1 MANHQE
7 IIHKLRDVHLPEP
20 ASIFPLQPAWWVI
33 IAIFFSLLI
42 GLVYYFSYHR
52 KKQHRLALKKLKN
65 IEKSFEQGGES
76 GVCMMEI
83 GMLLK
88 HYATVQFPQTKLA
101 HLWGEDWLAFLLLTS
116 CAEQFEGEQGQAI
129 IHWPYQKEPARSD
142 IPALIKAVRVWIK
155 ENPHRSYRSVQ
166 YCGVNDSR
174 ESS

>member
-7 IIHKLRDVHLPEP
+7 IIDKLRDVHLPEP

-33 IAIFFSLLI
+33 IVLSSSLLI
-42 GLVYYFSYHR
+42 GFVYYFSYHR
-52 KKQHRLALKKLKN
+52 KNQYRLALKKLKN
-65 IEKSFEQGGES
+65 IEERFEHGEES

-101 HLWGEDWLAFLLLTS
+101 HLWGEDWLAFLLLT
-116 CAEQFEGEQGQAI
+116 ARAGQFEGEQGQAI
-129 IHWPYQKEPARSD
+129 IHWPYQKDPARAD
-142 IPALIKAVRVWIK
+142 IPALIKSVRAWIK

-166 YCGVNDSR
+166 YSGVNGSR